1 MPLSFKAH
9 KLTVA
14 ALASLDVNDFP
25 HLEILLLLSTMRTR
39 RERKRGEEWNGM
51 ERMGEYLCVRGAWNP
66 IIQLFGNANAGELAD
81 DTRSRAHTP
90 PQLSD
95 PPVRSGYR
103 YRTTLARGR
112 RPSTIIV
119 RLCSP
124 CDCWY
129 GLGLTAVVGRKCDR
143 VEMLRLQANEA
154 RSEVKSSRLQ
164 SSESNSKDPKDPKK
178 KIGGLA
184 RDEREDE
191 DHHPLE

>member
-9 KLTVA
+9 TLTVA

-25 HLEILLLLSTMRTR
+25 HLEILLLLSIIRTR
-39 RERKRGEEWNGM
+39 RERKEGGRNGM
-51 ERMGEYLCVRGAWNP
+51 ERMGEYLCARGAWNP
-66 IIQLFGNANAGELAD
+66 IIQLFGNANAGALAD
-81 DTRSRAHTP
+81 DTRSRARTP

-129 GLGLTAVVGRKCDR
+129 GLGLTAVVGRKC
-143 VEMLRLQANEA
+143 EIELR
-154 RSEVKSSRLQ
+154 
-164 SSESNSKDPKDPKK
+164 
-178 KIGGLA
+178 
-184 RDEREDE
+184 
-191 DHHPLE
+191 

>member
-25 HLEILLLLSTMRTR
+25 HLEILLLLSIIRAR
-39 RERKRGEEWNGM
+39 RERERKEGGRNGM

-66 IIQLFGNANAGELAD
+66 IIQLFGNANAGALAD
-81 DTRSRAHTP
+81 DTRSRARTT

-103 YRTTLARGR
+103 SRTTLARGR

-129 GLGLTAVVGRKCDR
+129 GLGLTAVVGRKC
-143 VEMLRLQANEA
+143 EIKLRLHA
-154 RSEVKSSRLQ
+154 
-164 SSESNSKDPKDPKK
+164 
-178 KIGGLA
+178 G
-184 RDEREDE
+184 DEK
-191 DHHPLE
+191 

>member
-1 MPLSFKAH
+1 
-9 KLTVA
+9 
-14 ALASLDVNDFP
+14 
-25 HLEILLLLSTMRTR
+25 
-39 RERKRGEEWNGM
+39 M

-66 IIQLFGNANAGELAD
+66 IIQLFGNWLAD
-81 DTRSRAHTP
+81 DTRSRARTP

-129 GLGLTAVVGRKCDR
+129 GLGLTAVVGRKC
-143 VEMLRLQANEA
+143 EMLELQVACR
-154 RSEVKSSRLQ
+154 RSEVK
-164 SSESNSKDPKDPKK
+164 
-178 KIGGLA
+178 
-184 RDEREDE
+184 
-191 DHHPLE
+191 